1 RAQSRRTRTRSEPHS
16 ANRFADLRPLDSEPP
31 LPWKFRLKSD
41 LNMALACD
49 FVPPYSEEITPS
61 VLPVNFPYAALLTQ
75 SYGPRR
81 WFGLDRAASMS
92 PEAAIRVLPDSTQ
105 D

>member
-1 RAQSRRTRTRSEPHS
+1 
-16 ANRFADLRPLDSEPP
+16 
-31 LPWKFRLKSD
+31 
-41 LNMALACD
+41 MALACD
-49 FVPPYSEEITPS
+49 FVPPYSDDKRLPS

-81 WFGLDRAASMS
+81 WFGLDRAESMS